1 MEAEARIGAVPPGA
15 DELVLNAVEAEIRT
29 GADATG
35 ADNTTWVKAT
45 GAKASKDGKT
55 ASDAELEAKVTGPIE
70 LYLGLP
76 SIFRVTD
83 GHFFQGHWWIW

>member
-35 ADNTTWVKAT
+35 ADNTT
-45 GAKASKDGKT
+45 
-55 ASDAELEAKVTGPIE
+55 
-70 LYLGLP
+70 
-76 SIFRVTD
+76 
-83 GHFFQGHWWIW
+83 